1 MPGQLRKT
9 IDRIST
15 GTMKRLIFSRMLG
28 IKHEFVV
35 HPTPSSTSTH
45 PKFILA
51 AVWKETL
58 KGNWHEKS
66 RNPRSYRP
74 KLKLQFFEKKQR
86 KENGMRKVGIQD
98 LTAQS
103 WNCCFLKR
111 NNERKMGWEEKES
124 TILPFK
130 VQSCRFLNRKLPKEK
145 ESRKV

>member
-51 AVWKETL
+51 GVWKETL
-58 KGNWHEKS
+58 KGKWHEKS

-103 WNCCFLKR
+103 WNCCFFEKKQRKENGMRKEGIHDLTIQSSVLQVLKR
-111 NNERKMGWEEKES
+111 
-124 TILPFK
+124 
-130 VQSCRFLNRKLPKEK
+130 KLWKEK
-145 ESRKV
+145 ERRKV